1 MVKFNDGVFNL
12 KCKIFIFFSIK
23 YVYFLIF
30 VFYYYFRMA
39 TWDDYLHSQQNNDGI
54 QMTWNVWPHSRVD
67 AQKLVVPVTTF
78 FTPLK
83 VVLFYCFFY

>member
-1 MVKFNDGVFNL
+1 
-12 KCKIFIFFSIK
+12 
-23 YVYFLIF
+23 
-30 VFYYYFRMA
+30 MA
-39 TWDDYLHSQQNNDGI
+39 SWDDYLHSQQNNDGI

-83 VVLFYCFFY
+83 VTLLFSLFFYYNKFFFRKNHWILHNNHL